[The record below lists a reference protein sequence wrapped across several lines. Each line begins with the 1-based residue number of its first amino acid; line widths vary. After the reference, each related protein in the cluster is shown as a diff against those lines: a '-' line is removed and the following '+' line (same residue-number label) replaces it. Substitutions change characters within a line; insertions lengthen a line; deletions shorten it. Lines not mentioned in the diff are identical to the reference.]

1 MKKLFALLFLLLPL
15 SAIGAAEFEE
25 DVHYTPVIPEQPGG
39 EGDRVE
45 VIEFFWYACGH
56 CYAFEPHLQA
66 WKKTKPEY
74 VDVTLVPAMFNR
86 PNVIMHA
93 KTFYA
98 LKLLGVEEEL
108 HGKIFHEIHEEKNH
122 LATQDAM
129 EAFLAKQGVDVEAYR
144 KAMSSFAVQTQAKRA
159 EVLAE
164 RFSVHGV
171 PAVAV
176 DGKYMV
182 GGLDANVMV
191 DVLNHLVEKARTE
204 KVGEAAE

>member
-15 SAIGAAEFEE
+15 SAFAAIEFEE
-25 DVHYTPVIPEQPGG
+25 DVHYMPIIPEQPGG

-45 VIEFFWYACGH
+45 VVEFFWYACGH

-66 WKKTKPEY
+66 WKENKPDY
-74 VDVTLVPAMFNR
+74 VDITLVPAMFNR

-98 LKLLGVEEEL
+98 LKLLGVEEDL
-108 HGKIFHEIHEEKNH
+108 HGKIFHAIHEENNR

-129 EAFLAKQGVDVEAYR
+129 EAFLAEQGVDVEEYR
-144 KAMSSFAVQTQAKRA
+144 KAMDSFAVQTQARRA

-164 RFSVHGV
+164 RFGVRGV
-171 PAVAV
+171 PATGV
-176 DGKYMV
+176 DGKYLV
-182 GGLDANVMV
+182 GGLESSLMIEVIK
-191 DVLNHLVEKARTE
+191 HLVEKSRTE
-204 KVGEAAE
+204 KTGDTAE